1 MSIEVQR
8 IRPGGWARK
17 LKASFNLPGLLFTLG
32 LAAVWQ
38 LIVAT
43 GMVKLMFLP
52 APLDVIAAWWNL
64 LISGQMGKDVAHT
77 LWVAVLGFIIGS
89 VVGLLVGVWL
99 GISVKSW
106 KFGMATIDFLRSIPA
121 ITFLS
126 VATLILG
133 LSSQME
139 LTVTAY
145 AALWLVL
152 INTVEG
158 LRRVELHYLDAA
170 KTFQLSRIRTVF
182 TVMLPSAAGS
192 IIVGLR
198 LGLALSL
205 TLAVASEMIGN
216 PEGMGYQLV
225 MQQQALQPASM
236 YAYIITI
243 GVLGLLLNQVFI
255 VVIRFFNP
263 GIVAALRE
271 DAS

>member
-1 MSIEVQR
+1 MSTEVR
-8 IRPGGWARK
+8 SPNVLARK
-17 LKASFNLPGLLFTLG
+17 LRAGFNLPGLLFTLG
-32 LAAVWQ
+32 LAALWQ
-38 LIVAT
+38 LVVST
-43 GMVKLMFLP
+43 GVVKLMFLP
-52 APLDVIAAWWNL
+52 SPLDVVGAWWDL
-64 LISGQMGKDVAHT
+64 FTSGQMVKDVGHT
-77 LWVAVLGFIIGS
+77 LTVAILGFIIGS
-89 VVGLLVGVWL
+89 VIGLLVGVWL
-99 GISVKSW
+99 GISAKSW
-106 KFGMATIDFLRSIPA
+106 KYGMATIDFLRSIPA
-121 ITFLS
+121 ICFLS

-139 LTVTAY
+139 FTVTAY

-158 LRRVELHYLDAA
+158 VRRVELLYLDAA
-170 KTFQLSRIRTVF
+170 KTFHLSRVRTVF

-198 LGLALSL
+198 LGLALAL

-243 GVLGLLLNQVFI
+243 GVLGILLNRVFI
-255 VVIRFFNP
+255 VVIRLFNP
-263 GIVAALRE
+263 GIIAALRE
-271 DAS
+271 DS